1 MEENKTV
8 KRRSLTAGG
17 KGKLV
22 AGICLLACL
31 AFGLHWVLAKPASSQ
46 SQRPSDMKPAVK
58 AAVLAKADL
67 SKNIQLTG
75 KTVPEAQVDIAAK
88 YSGKISQV
96 LVALGQSVTPGQVLL
111 VQDTSDVEAALAQNS
126 AALRGAG
133 ADALQSNAAFQAS
146 YHKAKADYDRAQT
159 NVGRYRSLFEMGAVS
174 KEALDKVEE
183 QLTAAKADLDIW
195 SNQMVGG
202 SAAAV
207 VSKQAA
213 FERAT
218 ASVEALRQERSDM
231 IIRAPRAGVIGYRQA
246 EVGGMAQA
254 GQKLL
259 AIVDNSKIYV
269 DSSVSEKDIG
279 QIALGTPAQ
288 VSVDSLGKTYS
299 GKVIY
304 ISPSMDSATQA
315 FTVRLALEAADES
328 LKAGMFARTDI
339 TVVLRK
345 DTLIVP
351 KEAVVSLNGIDRV
364 FVIDAQSQV
373 QERVVKLGFRNDNS
387 IEVIEGLSAGEKV
400 AITNIARLKNGSVIT
415 EDGR

>member
-1 MEENKTV
+1 
-8 KRRSLTAGG
+8 
-17 KGKLV
+17 
-22 AGICLLACL
+22 
-31 AFGLHWVLAKPASSQ
+31 
-46 SQRPSDMKPAVK
+46 
-58 AAVLAKADL
+58 
-67 SKNIQLTG
+67 
-75 KTVPEAQVDIAAK
+75 
-88 YSGKISQV
+88 
-96 LVALGQSVTPGQVLL
+96 
-111 VQDTSDVEAALAQNS
+111 
-126 AALRGAG
+126 
-133 ADALQSNAAFQAS
+133 
-146 YHKAKADYDRAQT
+146 
-159 NVGRYRSLFEMGAVS
+159 MGAVS

-195 SNQMVGG
+195 SNQLVGG
-202 SAAAV
+202 SAASV

-218 ASVEALRQERSDM
+218 ASVEALRQQRSDM

-246 EVGGMAQA
+246 EVGNLAQA
-254 GQKLL
+254 G
-259 AIVDNSKIYV
+259 IYV

-364 FVIDAQSQV
+364 FVIDAQNQV

-387 IEVIEGLSAGEKV
+387 IEVIEGLSTGEKV

-415 EDGR
+415 EVAP